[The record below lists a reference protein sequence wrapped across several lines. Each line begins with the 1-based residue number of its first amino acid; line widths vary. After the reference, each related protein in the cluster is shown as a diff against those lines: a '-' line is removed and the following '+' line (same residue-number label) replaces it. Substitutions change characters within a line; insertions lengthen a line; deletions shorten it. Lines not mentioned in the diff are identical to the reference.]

1 LESNL
6 AARRVEW
13 KVVLLVVETVE
24 KMAGWW
30 VEMRVVHLVNS
41 MAD

>member
-6 AARRVEW
+6 AAWRVEW

-30 VEMRVVHLVNS
+30 VEMRVVHLVNL